1 MEELTVRERKMIPL
15 LSIVAWAILSG
26 SLARLATAQTVNKP
40 GISHSRIAF
49 VQASPQTPYG
59 DIFTMNPDGTGIQQL
74 TSLGPNN
81 QANSESWSAD
91 GEQFVFNEYPNFGI
105 GQLWLMNSDGS
116 NQHLLLA
123 EAADGDYSPSF
134 SPDGKWVVF
143 DRCPLALTVCAIYRI
158 RTDGSNLT
166 AVTSFQLEVTD
177 YSPSYSPDGTTI
189 AFFSYARGGVLGAVY
204 LTDPSGS
211 NLRRV
216 TPPVLGAYVPQWSTD
231 GEKITVIDHCCDPQN
246 RDVWQ
251 VRRDGSDLS
260 RLTGSAATDIQLPV
274 AYYDGN
280 PSWSPDGRSVVFDQ
294 YLVSS
299 NSNGIFVVKAG
310 EGSSPP
316 TPFLIRANAYSPKWG
331 PVLDGLHNSAL
342 HTQRQ

>member
-1 MEELTVRERKMIPL
+1 MSPTPKSPL
-15 LSIVAWAILSG
+15 STTLAGTILLYACFGGAPPSAFG
-26 SLARLATAQTVNKP
+26 QAANSNT
-40 GISHSRIAF
+40 RIAF
-49 VQASPQTPYG
+49 VQANAQTPGG
-59 DIFTMNPDGTGIQQL
+59 DIYTMDPDGSNIRQL
-74 TSLGPNN
+74 TNLG
-81 QANSESWSAD
+81 ATNSAGPESWSAD
-91 GEQFVFNEYPNFGI
+91 GRQLVFNEYPNFGI
-105 GQLWLMNSDGS
+105 GQLWLMNSDGTD
-116 NQHLLLA
+116 QHLLLA
-123 EAADGDYSPSF
+123 EAADGEYSPSF
-134 SPDGKWVVF
+134 SPDGRWVVF

-166 AVTSFQLEVTD
+166 AVTNFQLEVTD

-189 AFFSYARGGVLGAVY
+189 AFFSHARGGVLGAVY

-211 NLRRV
+211 DLRRL

-251 VRRDGSDLS
+251 VRRDGSDLY
-260 RLTGSAATDIQLPV
+260 RLTGSAATDLQLPV

-299 NSNGIFVVKAG
+299 NSNGIFVVEAG
-310 EGSSPP
+310 EGSSSPS
-316 TPFLIRANAYSPKWG
+316 PFLIRANAYSPKWS
-331 PVLDGLHNSAL
+331 PVLHRSVTSAL
-342 HTQRQ
+342 APRR